1 MRFVNLKSGI
11 IFNGYA
17 FDDSIEFPNNKYV
30 DVDGTI
36 HNVEVVAVDD
46 ALVTTLIVLNKKGYE
61 TLFSCAGHAD
71 EGYNYGYIY
80 FKDNIFSF
88 YDVTNPNRDIDLFN
102 NKHIFIDN
110 SKIIRAKQGSDVD
123 HGLSV
128 IELTKAINDFN
139 TELLKWAL
147 ALPNFG
153 EISK

>member
-80 FKDNIFSF
+80 FKDNI
-88 YDVTNPNRDIDLFN
+88 
-102 NKHIFIDN
+102 K
-110 SKIIRAKQGSDVD
+110 
-123 HGLSV
+123 
-128 IELTKAINDFN
+128 
-139 TELLKWAL
+139 
-147 ALPNFG
+147 
-153 EISK
+153 